1 LKTKNI
7 KTAIKPIAVTE
18 NLENN
23 TLLIEK
29 MNDLLIKK
37 TIAFFEDSFRTEP
50 QKIVLS
56 PGRINIIGEHIDY
69 NDGYVL
75 PAAIDKIICF
85 AFEKSNSN
93 TSKIIAIDLD
103 DSFEIEVADAMELTE
118 NVWTNYIRGV
128 INQLKI
134 KGFKF
139 DGFNCVFSSN
149 IPVGSGLSSSAAL
162 ECGFLYGI
170 NELFDLKIKPVDIAL
185 MGQSA
190 EHWVGIN
197 CGIMDQFSSVMGQ
210 ENKVIKIDCRTL
222 EYEYHNADF
231 NDYSLILFDS
241 NVKHSLMTSAYN
253 ERRQQCEEGIA
264 IIKSNFPEITSFRDC
279 NEQHV
284 LGLQQVMSANVFK
297 RCLFVVKEIKR
308 VTQACDAL
316 DKGDIETLGKLMFE
330 THQGLSVDYEV
341 SCAELDMIVDT
352 LKKEDAVVGSRLM
365 GGGFGGCTIN
375 LIKKGHEE
383 RIKQQLS
390 ALYLE
395 TFGIELKIYD
405 VKIGNGTSLYIA

>member
-1 LKTKNI
+1 MN
-7 KTAIKPIAVTE
+7 AI
-18 NLENN
+18 
-23 TLLIEK
+23 
-29 MNDLLIKK
+29 LIKNTSRFFQETFGTTAEK
-37 TIAFFEDSFRTEP
+37 T
-50 QKIVLS
+50 VLS

-85 AFEKSNSN
+85 AFEKNNSN
-93 TSKIIAIDLD
+93 QSRIIAIDLND
-103 DSFEIEVADAMELTE
+103 EFEINLADPIELTD
-118 NVWTNYIRGV
+118 NMWTNYLRGV
-128 INQLKI
+128 LKQLKL
-134 KGFKF
+134 KGFKVE
-139 DGFNCVFSSN
+139 GFNCVFSST

-162 ECGFLYGI
+162 ECGFLFGL
-170 NELFDLKIKPVDIAL
+170 NKLFNLNIKPVDIAL

-197 CGIMDQFSSVMGQ
+197 CGIMDQFSSVMGL

-241 NVKHSLMTSAYN
+241 NVKHTLMTSAYN
-253 ERRQQCEEGIA
+253 ERREQCEEGIA
-264 IIKSNFPEITSFRDC
+264 IVTNNFPEITSFRNC
-279 NEQHV
+279 TEQHIIE
-284 LGLQQVMSANVFK
+284 LKDVMSAAVYK
-297 RCLFVVKEIKR
+297 RSLYVVKEINR
-308 VTQACDAL
+308 VILACDAL

-330 THQGLSVDYEV
+330 THEGLSTDYEV

-352 LKKEDAVVGSRLM
+352 LKKEEAVIGSRLM

-375 LIKKGHEE
+375 LIKKGHED
-383 RIKQQLS
+383 RIKKQLS
-390 ALYLE
+390 ALYFE

-405 VKIGNGTSLYIA
+405 VKIGNGTSLYKNN

>member
-1 LKTKNI
+1 
-7 KTAIKPIAVTE
+7 
-18 NLENN
+18 
-23 TLLIEK
+23 
-29 MNDLLIKK
+29 MNDILIKK
-37 TIAFFEDSFRTEP
+37 TTAFFKETFGAEP

-56 PGRINIIGEHIDY
+56 PGRINIIGEHVDY

-93 TSKIIAIDLD
+93 TARIIAIDLD
-103 DSFEIEVADAMELTE
+103 DEFEIDVAGSMELTD

-128 INQLKI
+128 VNQLKI
-134 KGFKF
+134 NGFEF
-139 DGFNCVFSSN
+139 EGFNCVFSSN

-162 ECGFLYGI
+162 ECGFLFGI
-170 NELFDLKIKPVDIAL
+170 NELFNLNIKPIDIAL

-197 CGIMDQFSSVMGQ
+197 CGIMDQFSSVMGL
-210 ENKVIKIDCRTL
+210 ENKVIKIDCKTL

-253 ERRQQCEEGIA
+253 ERREQCEEGIT
-264 IIKSNFPEITSFRDC
+264 IVKNNFPEITSFRDC
-279 NEQHV
+279 NEQHI
-284 LGLQQVMSANVFK
+284 LGLQNLMSANVFK
-297 RCLFVVKEIKR
+297 RCLFVVKEINR
-308 VTQACDAL
+308 VKLACEAL
-316 DKGDIETLGKLMFE
+316 DNGKIEVLGQLMFE
-330 THQGLSVDYEV
+330 THEGLSKDYEV
-341 SCAELDMIVDT
+341 SCTELDMIVDT
-352 LKKEDAVVGSRLM
+352 LKKESAVVGSRLM

-390 ALYLE
+390 ALYFDA
-395 TFGIELKIYD
+395 FGIELKIYD
-405 VKIGNGTSLYIA
+405 VKIGNGTSLYNNN

>member
-1 LKTKNI
+1 
-7 KTAIKPIAVTE
+7 
-18 NLENN
+18 
-23 TLLIEK
+23 

-37 TIAFFEDSFRTEP
+37 TTAFFEESFGTEP

-93 TSKIIAIDLD
+93 SSKIIAIDLD
-103 DSFEIEVADAMELTE
+103 DSFEIDVTDAVELTN

-162 ECGFLYGI
+162 ECGFLFGI
-170 NELFDLKIKPVDIAL
+170 NELFELKIKPVDIAL

-197 CGIMDQFSSVMGQ
+197 CGIMDQFSSVMGL
-210 ENKVIKIDCRTL
+210 ENKVIKIDCKTL
-222 EYEYHNADF
+222 EYEYHNANF

-284 LGLQQVMSANVFK
+284 LGLQNVMSANVFK
-297 RCLFVVKEIKR
+297 RCLFVVKEINR
-308 VTQACDAL
+308 VKLACEAL
-316 DKGDIETLGKLMFE
+316 DNGKIEVLGKLMFE

-341 SCAELDMIVDT
+341 SCDELDMIVDT
-352 LKKEDAVVGSRLM
+352 LKKEEAVVGSRLM

-390 ALYLE
+390 ALYLD
-395 TFGIELKIYD
+395 TFGIKLKIYD
-405 VKIGNGTSLYIA
+405 VKIGNGTSLYIAK

>member
-1 LKTKNI
+1 MM
-7 KTAIKPIAVTE
+7 
-18 NLENN
+18 N
-23 TLLIEK
+23 TILI
-29 MNDLLIKK
+29 NK
-37 TIAFFEDSFRTEP
+37 TIEYFEKSFGSTP
-50 QKIVLS
+50 QKTVLS

-85 AFEKSNSN
+85 AFEKNNTN

-103 DSFEIEVADAMELTE
+103 DTFEIDLTKEVQLSDT
-118 NVWTNYIRGV
+118 VWTNYLRGV

-134 KGFKF
+134 KGFVF
-139 DGFNCVFSSN
+139 EGFNCVFSSN

-162 ECGFLYGI
+162 ECGFLFGI
-170 NELFDLKIKPVDIAL
+170 KELFDLGIKPVDIAL

-197 CGIMDQFSSVMGQ
+197 CGIMDQFSSVMGK
-210 ENKVIKIDCRTL
+210 EDKVIKIDCRTL
-222 EYEYHNADF
+222 EYEYHNANF
-231 NDYSLILFDS
+231 SSYSLILFDS

-264 IIKSNFPEITSFRDC
+264 IIKKNYPEITSFRDC
-279 NEQHV
+279 TED
-284 LGLQQVMSANVFK
+284 LVMSLKDKMNNEVYK
-297 RCLFVVKEIKR
+297 RSLFAVKEIKR
-308 VTQACDAL
+308 VILACEAL
-316 DKGDIETLGKLMFE
+316 DNGDIATLGKLMFE
-330 THQGLSVDYEV
+330 THEGLSADYEV

-352 LKKEDAVVGSRLM
+352 LKKEEAVIGSRLM

-375 LIKKGHEE
+375 LIKKGEE
-383 RIKQQLS
+383 DRIKKELS
-390 ALYLE
+390 VLYFD

-405 VKIGNGTSLYIA
+405 VKISNGTSIYKA